1 VLSEIT
7 SLLDLPAIV
16 GVVLFGGI
24 AGTYWN
30 PPGFGLAGDAL
41 THPTAAS
48 GALRRLLPGW
58 RAVHAAF
65 YLTFTFGLLH
75 GLIAGTDAGSPFT
88 LAFYLAAL
96 LAVGWATYRRLF
108 SEPPLRSTS
117 KKVSAGKAPVN
128 DPWPMPDTTKG
139 RDYRVARRLMREI
152 KGGADRG
159 RAA

>member
-1 VLSEIT
+1 M
-7 SLLDLPAIV
+7 
-16 GVVLFGGI
+16 
-24 AGTYWN
+24 
-30 PPGFGLAGDAL
+30 
-41 THPTAAS
+41 
-48 GALRRLLPGW
+48 PGW